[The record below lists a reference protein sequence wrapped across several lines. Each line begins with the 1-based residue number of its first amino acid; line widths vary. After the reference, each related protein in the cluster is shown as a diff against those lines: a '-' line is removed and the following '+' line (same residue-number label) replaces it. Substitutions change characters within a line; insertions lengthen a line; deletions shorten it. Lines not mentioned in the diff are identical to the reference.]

1 MKATKIYLLYDARY
15 LTDEDSATLYEICFS
30 KREAE
35 EYSHD
40 YGSDTV
46 IVEADIVCKQIL
58 NEKIIKPSAE

>member
-15 LTDEDSATLYEICFS
+15 LTVEDSATLYEIYNS
-30 KREAE
+30 KREVE
-35 EYSHD
+35 KNSHD

-46 IVEADIVCKQIL
+46 IVEADIVGKQIL